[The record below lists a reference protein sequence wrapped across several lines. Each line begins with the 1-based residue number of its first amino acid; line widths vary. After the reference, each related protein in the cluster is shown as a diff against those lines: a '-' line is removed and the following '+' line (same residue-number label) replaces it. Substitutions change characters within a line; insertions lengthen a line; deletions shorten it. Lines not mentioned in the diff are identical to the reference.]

1 LESIA
6 SFSDGAMRDAISL
19 LDQARSSIQ
28 GRIERDDVL
37 ALAGITQDDFMLN
50 VASAVIKGNAAS
62 VLSYI
67 NELVMSGKDL
77 TRFISDLAQFYRNV
91 LICQVSDK
99 PQKLIQASDALIGQM
114 MSIAQHTRYQ
124 LLIRLIQQLSEMMTD
139 LKWASDA
146 RTLMEI
152 GLIRIMSELNP
163 EMIDLSGNDASGIAD
178 SIKNDHSETNAD
190 TAAAAV
196 VSAIAD
202 TTVTTA
208 AVVINTDTD
217 ADAELN
223 YPEEINDSFAGL
235 EAPEFFDPENIT
247 LDSPED
253 ALETDNKKTG
263 STVEIIRSTNPAEIN
278 QAELW
283 QKVLDGLQR
292 SGEMIMY
299 LFGKT
304 AAVRQCNDEFHIIFD
319 QKDQVHF
326 EEFSKESSRS
336 IVNRLLRENCEIDLK
351 LIVSIAEDPELAASQ
366 ACAVVE
372 ESWIKQIRETADQFG
387 IPVNVEE

>member
-1 LESIA
+1 
-6 SFSDGAMRDAISL
+6 
-19 LDQARSSIQ
+19 
-28 GRIERDDVL
+28 
-37 ALAGITQDDFMLN
+37 
-50 VASAVIKGNAAS
+50 
-62 VLSYI
+62 
-67 NELVMSGKDL
+67 
-77 TRFISDLAQFYRNV
+77 
-91 LICQVSDK
+91 
-99 PQKLIQASDALIGQM
+99 
-114 MSIAQHTRYQ
+114 
-124 LLIRLIQQLSEMMTD
+124 
-139 LKWASDA
+139 
-146 RTLMEI
+146 
-152 GLIRIMSELNP
+152 MSELNP

-196 VSAIAD
+196 VSDTAD

-217 ADAELN
+217 ADNDANNDIENDAADSVVNDPVINDSDAELN
-223 YPEEINDSFAGL
+223 YPDEINDSFAGL

-253 ALETDNKKTG
+253 TLERDNKKTG
-263 STVEIIRSTNPAEIN
+263 STAEIIRSTNPAEIN

-336 IVNRLLRENCEIDLK
+336 KVNRLLRENCEIDLK